1 MDFTALLPL
10 LLMVAVT
17 IARNLYGKRR
27 ADDRGQAVS
36 AIALKSGWRYFGAEP
51 ALADRWPGD
60 PFGRGDHRDVTNV
73 IRGSWGG
80 RKFIAFDY
88 SYETRQGLFPQ
99 ARGTGLVN
107 RFGVV
112 VMQLP
117 ASLPY
122 LQVQHE
128 NLLGE
133 KIADMLSGE
142 QDIAFESDE
151 FNRLFRITADDTW
164 YARAVI
170 HPRMMGLL
178 TDRGELAWR
187 LSGRDLIGWHRGHH
201 TDEEL
206 HHRLDFLA
214 ALIEEIPRDVW
225 DQYATEPRKT
235 D

>member
-27 ADDRGQAVS
+27 TDDRVRTVS
-36 AIALKSGWRYFGAEP
+36 TLATEGGWRYFDAEP
-51 ALADRWPGD
+51 ALAGRWPGD
-60 PFGRGDHRDVTNV
+60 PFGRGVHRDVTNV

-88 SYETRQGLFPQ
+88 SYEIRQGLFPQ
-99 ARGTGLVN
+99 AKGAGFVN
-107 RFGVV
+107 QFGVV

-117 ASLPY
+117 ASLPP
-122 LQVQHE
+122 LQAQHE

-133 KIADMLSGE
+133 QVANALSGE
-142 QDIAFESDE
+142 QDIPFESEE
-151 FNRLFRITADDTW
+151 FNRLFRITSDDTW

-170 HPRMMGLL
+170 HPRMMNLMME
-178 TDRGELAWR
+178 RGDLDWR
-187 LSGRDLIGWHRGHH
+187 LSGRDLIAWRRGHH
-201 TDEEL
+201 TDEDL
-206 HHRLDFLA
+206 RSRLDFLA
-214 ALIEEIPRDVW
+214 TLIEEIPRDVW
-225 DQYATEPRKT
+225 DKYAEPRKA